1 MPLIFD
7 KIKISRYTLGMDDA
21 VMLTNPSLDNRET
34 IRVMIA
40 DDHPL
45 MHDALKVH
53 IENESDIQIVAEV
66 NDGEEAVKLAGEV
79 KPDVIIM
86 DITMPKLNGLE
97 ATRQIKAQYPDIE
110 ILVLTIHNDSEH
122 ILKILE
128 AGASGYMT
136 KTTLGERLVR
146 AIRSVMDGDSVLSE
160 DVMSQLLRHALRYP
174 VEQAIPDIGSKLSV
188 RELQIFKL
196 AARGLKSK
204 EIAQELNLNLRTI
217 KGYLANIYAKL
228 NVSSRT
234 EAVITG
240 LRSGLL
246 TSEDIN

>member
-1 MPLIFD
+1 
-7 KIKISRYTLGMDDA
+7 
-21 VMLTNPSLDNRET
+21 MLTNPAQAGKEV
-34 IRVMIA
+34 IKVMIA

-53 IENESDIQIVAEV
+53 LESESGIQIVAEAA
-66 NDGEEAVKLAGEV
+66 DGEEAVKLAAQA

-97 ATRQIKAQYPDIE
+97 ATRQIKAQNPNIE
-110 ILVLTIHNDSEH
+110 ILVLTVHNDSEH

-128 AGASGYMT
+128 AGAAGYMT

-146 AIRSVMDGDSVLSE
+146 AIRSVMDGDSVLSD
-160 DVMSQLLRHALRYP
+160 DVMNQLLKHALRYP
-174 VEQAIPDIGSKLSV
+174 VEHPIPDIRSKLSI

-196 AARGLKSK
+196 AAKGLKSK

-234 EAVITG
+234 EAVIVG

-246 TSEDIN
+246 TSEDIS